1 MILYISAASPFVRKC
16 RIVAREHGFMLD
28 EVPVDPYADD
38 PAIVAAN
45 PLVQV
50 PALIAEDGLA
60 ITNSPLICEYLDARG
75 AGPRLLPDTGP
86 ERLSVR
92 RAETLADGLLEAG
105 VKLLLETR
113 RPEGERSPTW
123 MARWRAAMVRSLDAL
138 EACRSGPAEID
149 TARLDLGTIT
159 TGVALSWLDFRHPS
173 FDWKTG
179 RPHLASLQAELEQR
193 PSFVATVPR

>member
-16 RIVAREHGFMLD
+16 RIVAREHGIVLN
-28 EVPVDPYADD
+28 EVLVDPYADD

-50 PALIAEDGLA
+50 PALVAEDGLA

-75 AGPRLLPDTGP
+75 SGPRLLPDTPP
-86 ERLSVR
+86 ERLAVR
-92 RAETLADGLLEAG
+92 RAETLADGLLEAA

-113 RPEGERSPTW
+113 RPESEQSPSW

-138 EACRSGPAEID
+138 EASRPGPEEIGM
-149 TARLDLGTIT
+149 AGLDLGTIT
-159 TGVALSWLDFRHPS
+159 TAVALSWLDFRHPS
-173 FDWKTG
+173 FDWKSG
-179 RPHLASLQAELEQR
+179 RPLFQSKEGCR
-193 PSFVATVPR
+193 KS